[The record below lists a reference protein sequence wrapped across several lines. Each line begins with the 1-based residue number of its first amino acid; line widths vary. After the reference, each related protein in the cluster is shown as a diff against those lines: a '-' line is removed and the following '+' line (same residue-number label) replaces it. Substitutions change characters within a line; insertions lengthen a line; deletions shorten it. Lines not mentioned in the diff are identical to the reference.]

1 MNHKYL
7 HCLQTLM
14 TPGNK
19 PKALVRAG
27 IANQLQSSL
36 RHQTLQ
42 NATLL
47 ADNSPVLKYP
57 KLSKLDVPAFNS
69 QQITRPPLASPKL
82 PQGRSAQASDTSAW
96 PAATNRSRLKSAS
109 QTGDIRKKPSL
120 SMDTLRKSASRV
132 TSQHAVTDTNDTHS
146 LKQQEKASRD
156 ASRGLYMLRTASN
169 STLRSVTPVRVG
181 LAKAAAKSQDF
192 VKKQNKVPASK
203 SLLSRKAAAL
213 RRPSRPTRPKS
224 QTILHQYFKQ

>member
-1 MNHKYL
+1 
-7 HCLQTLM
+7 M

-19 PKALVRAG
+19 PKALVCAG

-36 RHQTLQ
+36 RHQTLE

-47 ADNSPVLKYP
+47 DDNSPALKYP

-69 QQITRPPLASPKL
+69 QQITRPPLASLKL

-96 PAATNRSRLKSAS
+96 PAETNRSKLKLAS
-109 QTGDIRKKPSL
+109 QTGDVREKPLL
-120 SMDTLRKSASRV
+120 SIDTLRKPASRV
-132 TSQHAVTDTNDTHS
+132 TSQHAVNNTHS

-156 ASRGLYMLRTASN
+156 ASRGLYTLRTASN
-169 STLRSVTPVRVG
+169 SKLRSVTPVRVG
-181 LAKAAAKSQDF
+181 LAKAAAKSQNS
-192 VKKQNKVPASK
+192 VKTQNKVPASK

-213 RRPSRPTRPKS
+213 RRPSRPKRPKS